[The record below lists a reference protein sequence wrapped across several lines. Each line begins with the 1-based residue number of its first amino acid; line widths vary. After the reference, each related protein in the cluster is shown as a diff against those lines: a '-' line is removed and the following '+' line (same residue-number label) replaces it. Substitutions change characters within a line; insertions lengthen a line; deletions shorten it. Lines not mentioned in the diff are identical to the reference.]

1 MMSVRREPR
10 DGNHAGPGRFFFI
23 GIIQEMPFFLDFS
36 GAICP
41 VVKLHSHPACGA
53 RERPIHAA
61 GRTMKTKTK
70 IWLGIGAFVVA
81 GSNAAAMPDAT
92 AEVLHDSS
100 ALSDTG
106 ADGAMSHVAPDTVM
120 AQHQHV
126 AATAKAK
133 APAQGGEGAEG
144 GGERGAA

>member
-10 DGNHAGPGRFFFI
+10 DGNHAGRGRFFFI
-23 GIIQEMPFFLDFS
+23 GIIQEIPFFLDFS

-53 RERPIHAA
+53 RERRIHAA

-81 GSNAAAMPDAT
+81 GSNAAAVPDAS
-92 AEVLHDSS
+92 AEVLRDSS
-100 ALSDTG
+100 GLTDAGGNTP
-106 ADGAMSHVAPDTVM
+106 MSHR
-120 AQHQHV
+120 
-126 AATAKAK
+126 AAST
-133 APAQGGEGAEG
+133 
-144 GGERGAA
+144 